1 MWQYSVKMAEF
12 VIFVLFV
19 SAIGAEWLILRREY
33 FDIGFVEFSPFYN
46 LDIVSEWCRLKN
58 IEFIVF

>member
-1 MWQYSVKMAEF
+1 MAEF

-19 SAIGAEWLILRREY
+19 SAIGAEWLILRWEY

-46 LDIVSEWCRLKN
+46 LDIIFEQCLLNN
-58 IEFIVF
+58 IEFVVF

>member
-19 SAIGAEWLILRREY
+19 SAIGAEWLILYREY

-46 LDIVSEWCRLKN
+46 LDIVSEWCLLKN
-58 IEFIVF
+58 IEFVVF